1 MKLSKTLIA
10 ITAKLLIFSVTSV
23 YAQGNVPK
31 PGKTPEVLDLD
42 TMPKV
47 NAEGLKIER
56 YMQEPHII
64 NPSSLC
70 FDKMGRLYVGAG
82 PQYRAPKPD
91 SPKDYIKILIDNDH
105 DGKVDEVKKF
115 AEGLNSVQGM
125 VWRDNELWVANSPD
139 LTVLIDTDGDDV
151 ADIYRVV
158 YRGLNTLRHGLH
170 GLNWAPDGKLYM
182 SYGNT
187 RSGDHA
193 PQVIRDLQRI
203 DSKEP
208 DLNPYNED
216 FTVKTYEKGYRTMKK
231 HETEGAILRCDR
243 KGMNLELFS
252 RGLRNPWD
260 ITFDTEFN
268 WLGTD
273 NDPGPQH
280 DRIFMPIEHGHY
292 TMRHPYKFDW
302 NGKHEAIAPVATLF
316 PTVSGSGT
324 GVIFNQTDYFGKE
337 QQGRYFIADWT
348 NKSVFTY
355 KYKWEGAHQSLDGD
369 LEKILDG
376 GLTNGGDLG
385 FKGGKGVT
393 LFRPTDIEIGPSGD
407 LYIAGWGSVYGTEY
421 IRGTDWDKK
430 ENSKY
435 QGRIFRLFNTAKPY
449 STKNWSMEKR
459 QKPISEWTF
468 AQVMEDMG
476 SHLPVWRTNA
486 QDEMVRRG
494 MKVKEQLTSE
504 LNSGKL
510 NTAAKTWTLWALAH
524 IEKENNGDYKNIIAY
539 AKGENKADLN
549 IQIQAVRALG
559 LFRVLAA
566 QSKFVEALKSSEP
579 RLRHASLLGLQKVG
593 FGEYTDS
600 IFSSLA
606 KETDRVCNYTAFQVM
621 RRVFSIDERKQHYEA
636 QSGNVKKILEL
647 ALMEDKALKG
657 DGDDKSNKPEI
668 NISLSEVNWRES
680 TKVSLLS
687 EKLNGSMKLHYTLD
701 GSKPSAK
708 SPVYKGSFKVDKST
722 SLKAQIFA
730 KGKAKSKVFSFAL
743 NKINDSEWNNRL
755 FAYGLKSKAKGKYS
769 IKNEALQNGVEVFSD
784 RKFTY
789 SNVPAELSGSTI
801 IQTANNDK
809 SLKSSD
815 LISFSINIP
824 AEVYIALDKRNAAP
838 EWLSSKFTKTALEV
852 KLSDNKGFSLYKAEF
867 PAGKVTLGGN
877 EGNNQTSMYQIF
889 LKKVSKGSVNES
901 KVKALVASAD
911 SKLGE
916 EIFFGRGTCFA
927 CHKVGDKGIA
937 IGPDLQGIN
946 ARRDVDYVIKSI
958 VDPNA
963 YIVEG
968 YQQTVLT
975 MKDGS
980 QLFGMVQEET
990 GEQIVLFLPT
1000 GEKKVAKVKDIKKK
1014 EDNPNSG
1021 MPSSFVHTL
1030 SSKDIADLSV
1040 WIMSLKALKKK

>member
-1 MKLSKTLIA
+1 MRRLLSA
-10 ITAKLLIFSVTSV
+10 VAAKFLLLSLSSV
-23 YAQGNVPK
+23 YAQNVPG
-31 PGKTPEVLDLD
+31 PGKRPDVLDLD

-47 NAEGLKIER
+47 NGENLKIER

-64 NPSSLC
+64 NPSALC

-91 SPKDYIKILIDNDH
+91 SPKDYIKIMIDKDH
-105 DGKVDEVKKF
+105 DGKVDEVKTF

-125 VWRDNELWVANSPD
+125 VWRDNELWVANAPD
-139 LTVLIDTDGDDV
+139 LTVLVDTDGDDV
-151 ADIYRVV
+151 ADVYRVV

-203 DSKEP
+203 KSDLP
-208 DLNPYNED
+208 DKNPYNED
-216 FTVKTYEKGYRTMKK
+216 YTRETYEKGYRTMKK

-243 KGMNLELFS
+243 KGVNLELFS

-280 DRIFMPIEHGHY
+280 DRIFMPIELGHY

-302 NGKHEAIAPVATLF
+302 NGKHEAIAPVAALF

-324 GVIFNQTDYFGKE
+324 GVIFIQNDYFGE
-337 QQGRYFIADWT
+337 QHKGRYFIADWT
-348 NKSVFTY
+348 NKSIFSY
-355 KYKWEGAHQSLDGD
+355 KYKWEGAHQSLDGE
-369 LEKILDG
+369 LEKIIDG
-376 GLTNGGDLG
+376 GNTNGGDLG
-385 FKGGKGVT
+385 FKGGKGVS
-393 LFRPTDIEIGPSGD
+393 LFRPTDIEIGPAGD

-421 IRGTDWDKK
+421 VRGTDWDGK

-435 QGRIFRLFNTAKPY
+435 QGRIFRLHNTTKPY
-449 STKNWSMEKR
+449 STKGWSMEKR
-459 QKPISEWTF
+459 SKPIAQWTF
-468 AQVMEDMG
+468 AEVMEDMG

-494 MKVKEQLTSE
+494 LKVKDQLTSE

-510 NTAAKTWTLWALAH
+510 STAATTWTLWALAH
-524 IEKENNGDYKNIIAY
+524 IERENKGDYSNIIAY
-539 AKGENKADLN
+539 AKGEKANLN
-549 IQIQAVRALG
+549 IQIQAIRALG
-559 LFRVLAA
+559 LFKVSAA
-566 QSKFVEALKSSEP
+566 QTVFVEALKSEQP
-579 RLRHASLLGLQKVG
+579 RLRHVALLGLQKVG
-593 FGEYTDS
+593 FGSHTET
-600 IFSSLA
+600 IFSSLS
-606 KETDRVCNYTAFQVM
+606 KETDRVCNYTAFQVL
-621 RRVFSIDERKQHYEA
+621 RRVFSIDERKGFYEK
-636 QSGNVKKILEL
+636 QDGNVKNIIGLS
-647 ALMEDKALKG
+647 LMEDKALKPNG
-657 DGDDKSNKPEI
+657 EEGSSGPELQVT
-668 NISLSEVNWRES
+668 LSEVNWRES
-680 TKVSLLS
+680 TQVT
-687 EKLNGSMKLHYTLD
+687 LNSNDFDGRLHYTLD
-701 GSKPSAK
+701 GSKPSEK
-708 SPVYKGSFKVDKST
+708 SPRYKRPFTVNKSAV
-722 SLKAQIFA
+722 LNVRAFA
-730 KGKAKSKVFSFAL
+730 EGKAKSKVMSYDL
-743 NKINDSEWNNRL
+743 KKISDSEWKNRL
-755 FAYGLKSKAKGKYS
+755 FAYDLKDKSKANYT
-769 IKNEALQNGVEVFSD
+769 IKNEALQNGVEVYSD

-789 SNVPAELSGSTI
+789 SDVPSKLSGSSI
-801 IQTANNDK
+801 IQTANSDK
-809 SLKSSD
+809 KLSD
-815 LISFSINIP
+815 KEFLRFSINIP
-824 AEVYIALDKRNAAP
+824 AEVYIAWDTRNKSA
-838 EWLSSKFTKTALEV
+838 EWLTAKFKKTDMQV
-852 KLSDNKGFSLYKAEF
+852 KLSDNTKFNLYKAEF
-867 PAGKVTLGGN
+867 PAGRVVLGGN
-877 EGNNQTSMYQIF
+877 QGGDRSSMYQVF
-889 LKKVSKGSVNES
+889 LKKVSEGDVNQQ
-901 KVKALVASAD
+901 KIKALIAKANT
-911 SKLGE
+911 KLGE

-927 CHKVGDKGIA
+927 CHKVGDKGLEL
-937 IGPDLQGIN
+937 GPDLQGIHK
-946 ARRDVDYVIKSI
+946 RRDIDYVIKSI

-1000 GEKKVAKVKDIKKK
+1000 GEKKIAKVKDIKKK

-1030 SSKDIADLSV
+1030 SSQDIADLSA
-1040 WIMSLKALKKK
+1040 WIMTLKAVEKKK

>member
-1 MKLSKTLIA
+1 MNIRKTL
-10 ITAKLLIFSVTSV
+10 TALTANLLLLSMSTIF
-23 YAQGNVPK
+23 AQGNVPK
-31 PGKTPEVLDLD
+31 PGKTPENLDLD

-47 NAEGLKIER
+47 NAENLKIER
-56 YMQEPHII
+56 YTQEPHII
-64 NPSSLC
+64 NPSALC

-82 PQYRAPKPD
+82 PQYRAPKED
-91 SPKDYIKILIDNDH
+91 SAKDYIKILIDKDH
-105 DGKVDEVKKF
+105 DGKVDDVKMF
-115 AEGLNSVQGM
+115 AEGFNSIQGM

-151 ADIYRVV
+151 ADVYRVV

-193 PQVIRDLQRI
+193 PQPFRDLQGYS
-203 DSKEP
+203 SKEP
-208 DLNPYNED
+208 DLNPYNKD
-216 FTVKTYEKGYRTMKK
+216 YNMSTYKKGYRTMKK
-231 HETEGAILRCDR
+231 QETEGGILRCDR
-243 KGMNLELFS
+243 KGKNLEIFS

-302 NGKHEAIAPVATLF
+302 NGKHEAIAPVGALF

-348 NKSVFTY
+348 NKCVFSY
-355 KYKWEGAHQSLDGD
+355 KHKWDGALQSMDGGF
-369 LEKILDG
+369 EKILDG
-376 GLTNGGDLG
+376 GLNGVGDLKFG
-385 FKGGKGVT
+385 GGKGVS

-407 LYIAGWGSVYGTEY
+407 LYIGGWGSVYGTEY
-421 IRGTDWDKK
+421 IRGTKFDKK

-435 QGRIFRLFNTAKPY
+435 QGRVFRLHNTQKPY
-449 STKNWSMEKR
+449 STKSWNLEKR
-459 QKPISEWTF
+459 KNPIAKWSF
-468 AQVMEDMG
+468 AEVMEDMG

-494 MKVKEQLTSE
+494 LKVKAQLTKE

-510 NTAAKTWTLWALAH
+510 STAATTWTIWALAH
-524 IEKENNGDYKNIIAY
+524 IEKENKGDFKNIIAY
-539 AKGENKADLN
+539 TKSELLN
-549 IQIQAVRALG
+549 IRIQAIRALG
-559 LFRVLAA
+559 LFKVAAA
-566 QSKFVEALKSSEP
+566 QALFVESLNDKEP
-579 RLRHASLLGLQKVG
+579 RLRHAALLGLQKVG
-593 FGEYTDS
+593 FGSHTEA

-621 RRVFSIDERKQHYEA
+621 RRIFSIDERKEFYGA
-636 QSGNVKKILEL
+636 QEGNVKRIMEL

-657 DGDDKSNKPEI
+657 NNGSSAVKSSI
-668 NISLSEVNWRES
+668 HVSLSEPNWRES
-680 TKVSLLS
+680 TQVTISKENFSGVSQIR
-687 EKLNGSMKLHYTLD
+687 YTLD
-701 GSKPSAK
+701 GSKPTAK
-708 SPVYKGSFKVDKST
+708 SLEYKKAFKVNESAT
-722 SLKAQIFA
+722 LKIR
-730 KGKAKSKVFSFAL
+730 VFSKNKALSEIETVKL
-743 NKINDSEWNNRL
+743 NKINDSEWSNRL
-755 FAYGLKSKAKGKYS
+755 FAFKLKTKTRAKYS
-769 IKNEALQNGVEVFSD
+769 IKNEALQNGVQVFSD

-789 SNVPAELSGSTI
+789 SDVPAQLSGSTI
-801 IQTANNDK
+801 IQTGNDDK
-809 SLKSSD
+809 KAKIKD
-815 LISFSINIP
+815 LVAFSTNIA
-824 AEVYIALDKRNAAP
+824 AEVYIAWDKRNTP
-838 EWLSSKFTKTALEV
+838 TKWLNAQFKKTDLKV
-852 KLSDNKGFSLYKAEF
+852 KLSDNTEFDLYKAQF
-867 PAGKVTLGGN
+867 PAGRIVLGPN
-877 EGNNQTSMYQIF
+877 EGGSQSSMYQIF
-889 LKKVSKGSVNES
+889 LKKVNSGSVNES
-901 KVKALVASAD
+901 KIKALIGSAN

-916 EIFFGRGTCFA
+916 EVFFGRGTCFA
-927 CHKVGDKGIA
+927 CHKVGARGIA
-937 IGPDLQGIN
+937 IGPDLQGIK
-946 ARRDVDYVIKSI
+946 ARRDMDYVIKSI
-958 VDPNA
+958 VEPNA

-1000 GEKKVAKVKDIKKK
+1000 GEKKIAKVKDIKKK

-1030 SSKDIADLSV
+1030 SSKDIADVSK
-1040 WIMSLKALKKK
+1040 WIMTLEAAKKK

>member
-1 MKLSKTLIA
+1 MRRL
-10 ITAKLLIFSVTSV
+10 FSVLLAKALLLSISPI
-23 YAQGNVPK
+23 YAQNVPG
-31 PGKTPEVLDLD
+31 PGKRPDVLDLD

-47 NAEGLKIER
+47 NGENLKIER

-64 NPSSLC
+64 NPSALC

-82 PQYRAPKPD
+82 PQYRAPKED
-91 SPKDYIKILIDNDH
+91 SPTDYIKILIDKDH

-115 AEGLNSVQGM
+115 AEGFNSIQGM
-125 VWRDNELWVANSPD
+125 VWRDNELWVANAPD
-139 LTVLIDTDGDDV
+139 LTVLVDTDGDDV

-193 PQVIRDLQRI
+193 PQVIRDLQNI
-203 DSKEP
+203 NSDEP
-208 DLNPYNED
+208 DLNPYNKD
-216 FTVKTYEKGYRTMKK
+216 YTVDTYEKGYRTMKK

-243 KGMNLELFS
+243 KGKNLELFS

-280 DRIFMPIEHGHY
+280 DRIFMPIELGHY

-302 NGKHEAIAPVATLF
+302 NGKHEAIAPVAALF

-324 GVIFNQTDYFGKE
+324 GVIFVQNDYFGE
-337 QQGRYFIADWT
+337 QHKGRYFIADWT
-348 NKSVFTY
+348 NKSIFSY
-355 KYKWEGAHQSLDGD
+355 KYKWEGAHQSLDGE
-369 LEKILDG
+369 LEKIIDG
-376 GLTNGGDLG
+376 GNTNGGDLG
-385 FKGGKGVT
+385 FKGGKGVS
-393 LFRPTDIEIGPSGD
+393 LFRPTDIEIGPAGD

-421 IRGTDWDKK
+421 VRGTDWDGK

-435 QGRIFRLFNTAKPY
+435 QGRIFRLHNTTKPY
-449 STKNWSMEKR
+449 STKGWSMEKR
-459 QKPISEWTF
+459 SKPIAQWTF
-468 AQVMEDMG
+468 AEVMEDMG

-494 MKVKEQLTSE
+494 LKVKDQLTSE

-510 NTAAKTWTLWALAH
+510 STAATTWTIWALAH
-524 IEKENNGDYKNIIAY
+524 IERENQGDYKNIIAY
-539 AKGENKADLN
+539 AKGEKADLN

-559 LFRVLAA
+559 LFKVSAA
-566 QSKFVEALKSSEP
+566 QPVFVEVLKSEQP
-579 RLRHASLLGLQKVG
+579 RLRHAALLGLQKVG
-593 FGEYTDS
+593 FGSYTDE
-600 IFSSLA
+600 IFASLS
-606 KETDRVCNYTAFQVM
+606 KETDRVCNYTAFQVV
-621 RRVFSIDERKQHYEA
+621 RRVFSVDERKQFYSS
-636 QSGNVKKILEL
+636 QQGNVKKILEL
-647 ALMEDKALKG
+647 SLMEDKALKNG
-657 DGDDKSNKPEI
+657 ENDNSGPELQV
-668 NISLSEVNWRES
+668 SLSEVNWRES
-680 TKVSLLS
+680 TKVT
-687 EKLNGSMKLHYTLD
+687 LNDKDFGGKLHYTLD
-701 GSKPSAK
+701 GSKPDSK
-708 SPVYKGSFKVDKST
+708 SPQYKKPFTVSESAVLKVR
-722 SLKAQIFA
+722 AFA
-730 KGKAKSKVFSFAL
+730 KGKAKSEIMTFELK
-743 NKINDSEWNNRL
+743 KISDSEWKNRL
-755 FAYGLKSKAKGKYS
+755 FAFDLKESSKADYV
-769 IKNEALQNGVEVFSD
+769 IKNEALQNGVEVYSD

-789 SNVPAELSGSTI
+789 SDVPAKLSGSSI

-809 SLKSSD
+809 KVKDKEFLE
-815 LISFSINIP
+815 FSINIP
-824 AEVYIALDKRNAAP
+824 AEVYIAWDKRNKSA
-838 EWLSSKFTKTALEV
+838 EWLTSKFKKTDLKV
-852 KLSDNKGFSLYKAEF
+852 KLSDGTEFNLFKAEF
-867 PAGKVTLGGN
+867 PAGRVVLGGN
-877 EGNNQTSMYQIF
+877 EGSSQSSMYQVF
-889 LKKVSKGSVNES
+889 LKKVSKGDVTQN
-901 KVKALVASAD
+901 KIKDLIAKAD
-911 SKLGE
+911 TKLGQ

-927 CHKVGDKGIA
+927 CHKIGDKGIA

-946 ARRDVDYVIKSI
+946 KRRDVDYVIKSI

-1000 GEKKVAKVKDIKKK
+1000 GQKKVVKVSEIKKK

-1030 SSKDIADLSV
+1030 SAKDIADLSA
-1040 WIMSLKALKKK
+1040 WIMTLKPVKK

>member
-1 MKLSKTLIA
+1 MKLFKTLSIF
-10 ITAKLLIFSVTSV
+10 LLSASMAF
-23 YAQGNVPK
+23 AQGNVPK
-31 PGKTPEVLDLD
+31 PGKTPANLDLD

-47 NAEGLKIER
+47 NGENLKIER

-64 NPSSLC
+64 NPSALC

-82 PQYRAPKPD
+82 PQYRAPKED
-91 SPKDYIKILIDNDH
+91 SAKDYIKIMIDSDH

-115 AEGLNSVQGM
+115 AEGFNSIQGM

-193 PQVIRDLQRI
+193 PQVVRDLQKI
-203 DSKEP
+203 KSDLP
-208 DLNPYNED
+208 DKNPYNED
-216 FTVKTYEKGYRTMKK
+216 YTVKTYKKGYRTMKK
-231 HETEGAILRCDR
+231 QETEGAIFRCDR
-243 KGMNLELFS
+243 KGKNLEIFS

-280 DRIFMPIEHGHY
+280 DRIFMPIELGHY

-302 NGKHEAIAPVATLF
+302 KGQDKAIAPVAALF

-324 GVIFNQTDYFGKE
+324 GVIYVQNDYFGKE
-337 QQGRYFIADWT
+337 NQGRYFIADWT
-348 NKSVFTY
+348 NKCIFSY
-355 KYKWEGAHQSLDGD
+355 KYKWDGAHQAMDGEF
-369 LEKILDG
+369 EKILDG
-376 GLTNGGDLG
+376 GLNKTGDLKFG
-385 FKGGKGVT
+385 GGKGVT

-435 QGRIFRLFNTAKPY
+435 QGRVFRLHNTKKPY
-449 STKNWSMEKR
+449 STKGWNLEKR
-459 QKPISEWTF
+459 KKPMAQWSF
-468 AQVMEDMG
+468 AEVMEDVG

-494 MKVKEQLTSE
+494 LKVKDLLTKE
-504 LNSGKL
+504 LGSGKL
-510 NTAAKTWTLWALAH
+510 STAATTWTVWALAH
-524 IEKENNGDYKNIIAY
+524 IERENKGDYKNIIAY
-539 AKGENKADLN
+539 SKSGSLN
-549 IQIQAVRALG
+549 IRLQAIRALG
-559 LFRVLAA
+559 LFKVAEA
-566 QSKFVEALKSSEP
+566 QTLFVETLKDQEP
-579 RLRHASLLGLQKVG
+579 RLRHAALLGLQKVG
-593 FGEYTDS
+593 FGDHTDV
-600 IFSSLA
+600 IFSALA
-606 KETDRVCNYTAFQVM
+606 NETDRVCNYTAFQVM

-636 QSGNVKKILEL
+636 LSGNVKAIFEL

-657 DGDDKSNKPEI
+657 GSKSNAKEPLLTF
-668 NISLSEVNWRES
+668 NVSETTFRES
-680 TKVSLLS
+680 TQVTINKANVSS
-687 EKLNGSMKLHYTLD
+687 KQKIHYSLD
-701 GSKPSAK
+701 GKNPSSK
-708 SPVYKGSFKVDKST
+708 SPQYSKSFKLTKSAT
-722 SLKAQIFA
+722 LKAQIFE
-730 KGKAKSKVFSFAL
+730 GKKSTSKVFTIAL
-743 NKINDSEWNNRL
+743 NKITESEWKNRL
-755 FAYGLKSKAKGKYS
+755 FAYDVKVQSKSSYTL
-769 IKNEALQNGVEVFSD
+769 KNEALQNGVKVYSDRAYTFSD
-784 RKFTY
+784 
-789 SNVPAELSGSTI
+789 VPDSLSGSSF
-801 IQTANNDK
+801 IQTANDDK
-809 SLKSSD
+809 SKSDKSFV
-815 LISFSINIP
+815 SFSVNIP
-824 AEVYIALDKRNAAP
+824 AEVYIAYDTRSKTPA
-838 EWLSSKFTKTALEV
+838 WLTSKFKKTDGV
-852 KLSDNKGFSLYKAEF
+852 IKISDNTKFLLYKANF

-877 EGNNQTSMYQIF
+877 NGDKSMYHIL
-889 LKKVSKGSVNES
+889 LKKVSDGKVNEAS
-901 KVKALVASAD
+901 VKALITKAD
-911 SKLGE
+911 TKLGE
-916 EIFFGRGTCFA
+916 EVFFGRGTCFA
-927 CHKVGDKGIA
+927 CHKVGNKGIA

-946 ARRDVDYVIKSI
+946 ARRDMDYVIKSI
-958 VDPNA
+958 VNPNA

-975 MKDGS
+975 MKNGG

-1000 GEKKVAKVKDIKKK
+1000 GEKKVVKVKDIKKK

-1030 SSKDIADLSV
+1030 SSKDIADLSA
-1040 WIMSLKALKKK
+1040 WIMTLKAAKKK

>member
-1 MKLSKTLIA
+1 MKNPKQRWIFTSI
-10 ITAKLLIFSVTSV
+10 LLISISSLF
-23 YAQGNVPK
+23 AQTPP
-31 PGKTPEVLDLD
+31 PGKTPDILDLD

-47 NAEGLKIER
+47 NVEGIKIER

-64 NPSSLC
+64 NPSALC

-82 PQYRAPKPD
+82 PQYRAPKED
-91 SPKDYIKILIDNDH
+91 SPKDYIKILIDKDH

-193 PQVIRDLQRI
+193 PQVIRDLQNI
-203 DSKEP
+203 NSDEP
-208 DLNPYNED
+208 DLNPYNKD
-216 FTVKTYEKGYRTMKK
+216 YTAASYEKGYRTMKK

-243 KGMNLELFS
+243 KGLNLEIFS

-302 NGKHEAIAPVATLF
+302 NGKHEAIAPVAALF

-348 NKSVFTY
+348 NKSIFSY
-355 KYKWEGAHQSLDGD
+355 KYKWEGAHQSLDGE
-369 LEKILDG
+369 LEKIVDG
-376 GLTNGGDLG
+376 GNTNGGDLG
-385 FKGGKGVT
+385 FKGGKGVS
-393 LFRPTDIEIGPSGD
+393 LFRPTDIEIGPAGD

-421 IRGTDWDKK
+421 IRGTDWDDK
-430 ENSKY
+430 ENAKY
-435 QGRIFRLFNTAKPY
+435 QGRIFRLHNTEKPI
-449 STKNWSMEKR
+449 SGKSWSLEKR
-459 QKPISEWTF
+459 QKPLKDWSF
-468 AQVMEDMG
+468 AEVMEDMG

-486 QDEMVRRG
+486 QDEMIRRG
-494 MKVKEQLTSE
+494 LKVKEQLTEE
-504 LNSGKL
+504 LKSGRL
-510 NTAAKTWTLWALAH
+510 STAATTWTLWALAH
-524 IEKENNGDYKNIIAY
+524 IEKENKGDFKNILAY
-539 AKGENKADLN
+539 SEDASLN
-549 IQIQAVRALG
+549 IRIQALRALG
-559 LFRVLAA
+559 LFKVSAA
-566 QSKFVEALKSSEP
+566 QNAFLEALNSKEA
-579 RLRHASLLGLQKVG
+579 RLRHAALLGLQKIG
-593 FGEYTDS
+593 FTEKSDAVFAALS
-600 IFSSLA
+600 
-606 KETDRVCNYTAFQVM
+606 KENDRVCNYTAFQVL
-621 RRVFSIDERKQHYEA
+621 RRVFSIEQRKQMHES
-636 QSGNVKKILEL
+636 QSGNVKKLLEL
-647 ALMEDKALKG
+647 SLLEDKALKTG
-657 DGDDKSNKPEI
+657 DSRKNTTPEL
-668 NISLSEVNWRES
+668 NVQLSELNWRES
-680 TKVSLLS
+680 TQVTLNNRDFDGSLF
-687 EKLNGSMKLHYTLD
+687 YTLD
-701 GSKPSAK
+701 GSKPSE
-708 SPVYKGSFKVDKST
+708 KST
-722 SLKAQIFA
+722 QYKKPFTVNESATLMVRVFK
-730 KGKAKSKVFSFAL
+730 KGKAASELMTFDLK
-743 NKINDSEWNNRL
+743 KISDSEWKNRL
-755 FAYGLKSKAKGKYS
+755 FAYALKAQSKVKYEV
-769 IKNEALQNGVEVFSD
+769 KNEALQNGVDVYSD

-789 SNVPAELSGSTI
+789 SDVPSELSGSSI
-801 IQTANNDK
+801 IQSANNDK
-809 SLKSSD
+809 KLKQKD
-815 LISFSINIP
+815 FLKFSINIP
-824 AEVYIALDKRNAAP
+824 AEVYIAWDKRHKTA
-838 EWLSSKFTKTALEV
+838 EWLSAKFKKTDLTV
-852 KLSDNKGFSLYKAEF
+852 KLSDDTVFQLYKAEF
-867 PAGKVTLGGN
+867 PAGEVILGGN
-877 EGNNQTSMYQIF
+877 EGGSNSSMYQVF
-889 LKKVSKGSVNES
+889 LKKVSSGSVNQQ
-901 KVKALVASAD
+901 KIKALVAKAD
-911 SKLGE
+911 LKLGE

-927 CHKVGDKGIA
+927 CHQVGSKGIA

-946 ARRDVDYVIKSI
+946 ARRDLNYVIKSI
-958 VDPNA
+958 IDPNA

-990 GEQIVLFLPT
+990 GEEIVLFLPT
-1000 GEKKVAKVKDIKKK
+1000 GQRKVAKVSDIKKK

-1021 MPSSFVHTL
+1021 MPSSFIHTL
-1030 SSKDIADLSV
+1030 SSQDIADLSA
-1040 WIMSLKALKKK
+1040 WIMSLKAVKKENK